1 MPVHRI
7 LFLDVDGVLNTYR
20 SQGLFSISNG
30 PLERLRQIVKDT
42 DCSIVLSSTWRK
54 DPRAMAEL
62 QRRFKYKGIPNW
74 VGVTPVHDDG
84 YRGLEIAAYLQSVE
98 FGKHEKDTYA
108 ILDDDSD
115 MMDHQLRHFFQ
126 TDPEYGLTKTIAYR
140 VTYHLLNGVWGQ
152 RVSSTDGKFLN
163 RKGLTMG

>member
-1 MPVHRI
+1 MAVHRI
-7 LFLDVDGVLNTYR
+7 LFLDVDGVLNTER

-30 PLERLRQIVKDT
+30 PLERLRKIVKDT

-62 QRRFKYKGIPNW
+62 QRRFKYKGIPTW
-74 VGVTPVHDDG
+74 VGVTPIHDDG
-84 YRGLEIAAYLQSVE
+84 YRGLEIAAYLQKIE
-98 FGKHEKDTYA
+98 FGKHDMDRYA

-126 TDPEYGLTKTIAYR
+126 TDPEHGLTKNIAYR
-140 VTYHLLNGVWGQ
+140 VTYHLLGGNYGHRTGVQERG
-152 RVSSTDGKFLN
+152 
-163 RKGLTMG
+163 